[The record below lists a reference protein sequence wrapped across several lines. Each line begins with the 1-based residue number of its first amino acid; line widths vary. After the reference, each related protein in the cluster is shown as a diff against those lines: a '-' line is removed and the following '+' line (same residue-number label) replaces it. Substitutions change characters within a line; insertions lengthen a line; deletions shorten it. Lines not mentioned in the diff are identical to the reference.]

1 MLKIYK
7 KYYIY
12 FIRKCHDFFFS
23 NTEFIVIYSVNVSDY
38 FNILSI
44 SLYGIMSMKFIKLYE
59 YVTDIDQ
66 SIVNFHSS
74 RN

>member
-1 MLKIYK
+1 MI
-7 KYYIY
+7 
-12 FIRKCHDFFFS
+12 FFS

-66 SIVNFHSS
+66 SIVNFHPL

>member
-1 MLKIYK
+1 MI
-7 KYYIY
+7 
-12 FIRKCHDFFFS
+12 FFFS
-23 NTEFIVIYSVNVSDY
+23 NTEFIAIYSVNVSDY

-66 SIVNFHSS
+66 SIVNFHPL

>member
-1 MLKIYK
+1 MI
-7 KYYIY
+7 
-12 FIRKCHDFFFS
+12 FFS
-23 NTEFIVIYSVNVSDY
+23 NTEFIVIYSVNVLDY

-66 SIVNFHSS
+66 SIVNFHPL

>member
-1 MLKIYK
+1 MI
-7 KYYIY
+7 
-12 FIRKCHDFFFS
+12 FFS
-23 NTEFIVIYSVNVSDY
+23 NTEFIAIYSVNVSDY

-66 SIVNFHSS
+66 SIVNFHPL